1 MTFDNSKT
9 IISLRIKLFF
19 VTILLIAWLIVA
31 FIAKMIN
38 FPLLG
43 MTETFWT
50 LILVGIWLVFL
61 FMPMIR
67 NVQFVFFTDEGE
79 NIVFRYFF
87 AGMVGGKKNSISIAK
102 KTFAGYEIE
111 KKYLGLSTSIILF
124 QKIGQGIAKY
134 PPIYITALQGE
145 QRKKMLLMLNM
156 YTPKV

>member
-43 MTETFWT
+43 MSETFWT

-67 NVQFVFFTDEGE
+67 NVQFVFFTDEGD

-102 KTFAGYEIE
+102 KTFTGYEIE

-134 PPIYITALQGE
+134 PPIYITALHGE

-156 YTPKV
+156 YSPKV

>member
-9 IISLRIKLFF
+9 IIGLRIKLFF

-31 FIAKMIN
+31 FIAKMID

-43 MTETFWT
+43 MSETFYT

-87 AGMVGGKKNSISIAK
+87 AGMVGGKKNSISITK

-111 KKYLGLSTSIILF
+111 KKYFGLSTSIILF

-134 PPIYITALQGE
+134 PPIYITALNSE
-145 QRKKMLLMLNM
+145 QRKKMLLLLNK
-156 YTPKV
+156 YSPKV

>member
-43 MTETFWT
+43 MSETFWT

-61 FMPMIR
+61 FMPMLR
-67 NVQFVFFTDEGE
+67 NVQFVFFTDEGV

-87 AGMVGGKKNSISIAK
+87 AGIVGGKKNSISINK
-102 KTFAGYEIE
+102 NTFTGYRYE
-111 KKYLGLSTSIILF
+111 KKYLGLIKSLVLH
-124 QKIGQGIAKY
+124 QKIGQSVAQY
-134 PPIYITALQGE
+134 PPIYITALSGE
-145 QRKKMLLMLNM
+145 QRKKLFNCLDQ
-156 YTPKV
+156 YVPKA

>member
-43 MTETFWT
+43 MSETFWT

-61 FMPMIR
+61 FMPMLR
-67 NVQFVFFTDEGE
+67 NVQFVFFTDEGV

-87 AGMVGGKKNSISIAK
+87 AGIVGGKKNSISINK
-102 KTFAGYEIE
+102 NTFTGYRYE
-111 KKYLGLSTSIILF
+111 KKYLGLIKSLVLH
-124 QKIGQGIAKY
+124 QKIGQSVAQY
-134 PPIYITALQGE
+134 PPIYITALSGE
-145 QRKKMLLMLNM
+145 QRKKLFSCLDQ
-156 YTPKV
+156 YVPKA